1 LTYEVML
8 KYHNGSLK
16 YHGKFVLVLKD
27 MLKIDKTI
35 SSKWSKAILM
45 FYIFV
50 ICLVGGCEE
59 KVKSTLSDEEYERIA
74 SAQEPE
80 RPDVLIVRGET
91 LTYEEI
97 IKSPANRDRPG
108 VSLIESL
115 NPIAKTNSLDDF
127 KQLARA
133 EVEEAVM
140 SRVSNI
146 LLYQEA
152 KQQLGENVDEAL
164 DKAAESELR
173 KLILSFGGDEARA
186 IEALRQRGMD
196 RQKFKEQQ
204 KRLILTQS
212 YVASKLPENRPI
224 THGEL
229 VEHYNELKDEFFLT
243 HPVLQFRLIDI
254 HIARVDITNPGADQ
268 LEQAR
273 ELAKEL
279 IRRIENGE
287 DFGELAKKYSHGHR
301 REFGGLWKPRDPE
314 SLAKPYDVLAVEA
327 KKIKQGEV
335 AGPIEAEG
343 HIFIMKLEQRTD
355 KGYEP
360 LEKVQS
366 QIEQKIILDR
376 RREAINELNDK
387 LIKQA
392 AIGDTSCFIDS
403 CLEKIYQM
411 SE

>member
-1 LTYEVML
+1 
-8 KYHNGSLK
+8 
-16 YHGKFVLVLKD
+16 VLVLKD
-27 MLKIDKTI
+27 ILKMNETVCG
-35 SSKWSKAILM
+35 KWSKAILT
-45 FYIFV
+45 FYILV
-50 ICLVGGCEE
+50 ICLVSGCEE
-59 KVKSTLSDEEYERIA
+59 KVKSTLSDEEYEQIA

-97 IKSPANRDRPG
+97 IKSPANRDRLG
-108 VSLIESL
+108 VSLIERL
-115 NPIAKTNSLDDF
+115 KPITKTSSLDDF

-173 KLILSFGGDEARA
+173 KLILGFGGDEAIA

-212 YVASKLPENRPI
+212 YIASKLPNNRPI

-229 VEHYNELKDEFFLT
+229 VQCYNQMKDEFFLAQA
-243 HPVLQFRLIDI
+243 VLQFRLIDI
-254 HIARVDITNPGADQ
+254 QVAKVEITDPNMSR
-268 LEQAR
+268 LEHAR

-287 DFGELAKKYSHGHR
+287 DFGELAKHYSHGHR

-314 SLAKPYDVLAVEA
+314 SLAEPYDVLAVEA
-327 KKIKQGEV
+327 KKMQQGEV
-335 AGPIEAEG
+335 IGPIEVEG
-343 HIFIMKLEQRTD
+343 HIFIMKLENRTD
-355 KGYEP
+355 KGYVP
-360 LEKVQS
+360 LEKVQ
-366 QIEQKIILDR
+366 QQLEQKIHADR
-376 RREAINELNDK
+376 RKESFEELNAK
-387 LIKQA
+387 LLHQA
-392 AIGDTSCFIDS
+392 ALGNTEPFIQF
-403 CLEKIYQM
+403 CLEQIYRINN
-411 SE
+411 E

>member
-1 LTYEVML
+1 
-8 KYHNGSLK
+8 
-16 YHGKFVLVLKD
+16 VLVLKD
-27 MLKIDKTI
+27 MLKMNKTVGG
-35 SSKWSKAILM
+35 KWLKVFLT
-45 FYIFV
+45 FYILV
-50 ICLVGGCEE
+50 ICLASGCEE

-74 SAQEPE
+74 SAQEPK

-97 IKSPANRDRPG
+97 IRSPANRDRSG

-115 NPIAKTNSLDDF
+115 KPIAKTNSLEDF

-133 EVEEAVM
+133 KVEEAVM

-146 LLYQEA
+146 LLYQEG

-173 KLILSFGGDEARA
+173 KLILSFGGDEAKA

-196 RQKFKEQQ
+196 RKIFKEQQ

-212 YVASKLPENRPI
+212 YIASKLPNNRPI

-229 VEHYNELKDEFFLT
+229 VEYYNELKDEFFLT
-243 HPVLQFRLIDI
+243 PPLLQFRLIDI
-254 HIARVDITNPGADQ
+254 HIAKVDITNPNEDQ

-273 ELAKEL
+273 TLAKEL

-301 REFGGLWKPRDPE
+301 REFSGLWKPRDPE
-314 SLAKPYDVLAVEA
+314 SLAEPYDVLAVEA
-327 KKIKQGEV
+327 EKMQQGEV
-335 AGPIEAEG
+335 TGPIEAEG

-355 KGYEP
+355 KGYVP
-360 LEKVQS
+360 LEKVQ
-366 QIEQKIILDR
+366 QQLEQKIHADR
-376 RREAINELNDK
+376 RKKALAKLNAK
-387 LIKQA
+387 LLQQVA
-392 AIGDTSCFIDS
+392 LGNTEPFIQF
-403 CLEKIYQM
+403 CLEQIYRINN
-411 SE
+411 E

>member
-1 LTYEVML
+1 
-8 KYHNGSLK
+8 
-16 YHGKFVLVLKD
+16 VLKD
-27 MLKIDKTI
+27 MLKMNETVGG
-35 SSKWSKAILM
+35 KWSKAILT
-45 FYIFV
+45 FYILV
-50 ICLVGGCEE
+50 ICLFSGCEE

-97 IKSPANRDRPG
+97 IRSPANRDRPG
-108 VSLIESL
+108 VSLIERFK
-115 NPIAKTNSLDDF
+115 PITKTSSLDDF
-127 KQLARA
+127 RQLART

-186 IEALRQRGMD
+186 IEALGQRGMD
-196 RQKFKEQQ
+196 RKKFKEQQ

-212 YVASKLPENRPI
+212 YIASKLPNNKPI

-243 HPVLQFRLIDI
+243 PAVLQFRLIDI
-254 HIARVDITNPGADQ
+254 QIARVDITNPDVDQ
-268 LEQAR
+268 LERAR

-287 DFGELAKKYSHGHR
+287 DFGELAKQYSHGHR
-301 REFGGLWKPRDPE
+301 REFGGLWKPRAPE
-314 SLAKPYDVLAVEA
+314 SLAEPYDVLAVEA
-327 KKIKQGEV
+327 KKMQQGEV
-335 AGPIEAEG
+335 TGPIEAEG
-343 HIFIMKLEQRTD
+343 HIFIMKLENRTD
-355 KGYEP
+355 KGYVP
-360 LEKVQS
+360 LEKVQ
-366 QIEQKIILDR
+366 QQLEQKIHADR
-376 RREAINELNDK
+376 RKEAFEELNAK
-387 LIKQA
+387 LLQQA
-392 AIGDTSCFIDS
+392 ALGNTEPFIQF
-403 CLEKIYQM
+403 CLEQIYRINN
-411 SE
+411 E